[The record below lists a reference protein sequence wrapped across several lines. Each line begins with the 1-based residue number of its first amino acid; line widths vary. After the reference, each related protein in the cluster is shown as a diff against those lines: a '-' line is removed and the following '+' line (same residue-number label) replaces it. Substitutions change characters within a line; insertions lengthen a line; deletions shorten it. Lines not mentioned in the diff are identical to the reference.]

1 VFYSEF
7 LCLCSLKKLDSK
19 SFFVVVASLSGFGVG
34 VTLASYNEFGSVP
47 SLFISWKSLGSIGVS
62 FSLQF

>member
-1 VFYSEF
+1 
-7 LCLCSLKKLDSK
+7 LDSK

-62 FSLQF
+62 FSLQFW